1 MATQVLVIDSVH
13 LDEDKQIARNRSV
26 PWTIYVK
33 SRDITEDEVSKFK
46 VLEKKGIEDK
56 IAIIG
61 NNKDSYATTIV
72 NLLNRT
78 TKDDIIRLLSVL
90 TNDLLIEL
98 DGFQESLL
106 ALNKIDSS
114 LPYAAFSK
122 YLNSPD
128 QVVSLL
134 SSYNLTLLFVLQD
147 KTQLADNL
155 KDTTPFINELYQYLF
170 EKLLSNDDI
179 NLQFIG
185 AQLLKELLS
194 VKIYR
199 DLFWNGPNKWLKD
212 LLNLFENTTPDLQLK
227 YYALLSVWLLTF
239 NKDIVNELPNQHP
252 EIVPLLLNIAK
263 ESVKEKLVRVA
274 VSSLLNLV
282 SVDNNEAIV
291 KVVLLHKGLITVKK
305 LNERKWTD
313 EELKVDLENLL
324 TVVNETVITLTTFDE
339 YENELKTG
347 KLTWSPAHKAE
358 QFWIDNSAVFKEQN
372 WKHLK
377 TLLSLLEGSSDL
389 EPSQKYL
396 NQAIV
401 CHDVAELLKH
411 LPESLDVLNKLGAKA
426 KIMALLNS
434 PDANVKYE
442 ALNATQTFVSLVFNH

>member
-1 MATQVLVIDSVH
+1 M
-13 LDEDKQIARNRSV
+13 
-26 PWTIYVK
+26 
-33 SRDITEDEVSKFK
+33 
-46 VLEKKGIEDK
+46 
-56 IAIIG
+56 
-61 NNKDSYATTIV
+61 
-72 NLLNRT
+72 
-78 TKDDIIRLLSVL
+78 
-90 TNDLLIEL
+90 
-98 DGFQESLL
+98 
-106 ALNKIDSS
+106 
-114 LPYAAFSK
+114 
-122 YLNSPD
+122 
-128 QVVSLL
+128 
-134 SSYNLTLLFVLQD
+134 
-147 KTQLADNL
+147 
-155 KDTTPFINELYQYLF
+155 
-170 EKLLSNDDI
+170 
-179 NLQFIG
+179 
-185 AQLLKELLS
+185 
-194 VKIYR
+194 
-199 DLFWNGPNKWLKD
+199 
-212 LLNLFENTTPDLQLK
+212 
-227 YYALLSVWLLTF
+227 
-239 NKDIVNELPNQHP
+239 NELPNQHP